1 MDCKLLSIVC
11 AAALSAGSL
20 CAGAE
25 AQDDVVFRDCPKCE
39 MQIRISDDAKTAF
52 VNLSRLDGADRET
65 RAALL

>member
-39 MQIRISDDAKTAF
+39 MCARISADA
-52 VNLSRLDGADRET
+52 NRT
-65 RAALL
+65 RGDWSCFSAYLIIDHG